1 MELRVCLPPLEGWV
15 GVEVA
20 AEVAGKQKGLGVEEQ
35 ADGDR
40 FAEKRVLDF
49 LLLALLPRGEDFL
62 AAVVGEEH
70 GSAFVGAKMLGTD
83 LLAVDEREGEAVSEG
98 RAKLLHEVE
107 GEAIA
112 AGAVAMEVADGG
124 IESMCGEGAGGVE
137 TEKGVEVGEQRVEG
151 IARWPA
157 VAVAEGERV
166 ALLSDEVA
174 EDREVLGGSF
184 AFESADG
191 VDGLGGAQCSE
202 TVGEGIGGGVDGGG
216 IGGVFAG
223 GAPEDVAA
231 VGDLAGD
238 EGAGEGGAGC
248 GIIGAPVL
256 FAAEEDVA
264 AGGADDI
271 GEVATV
277 LGEEGNGDTGLG
289 TGPEKEGAGEDVA
302 ETDDA
307 AEVEVGQAESDFL
320 FDGDHDGLALLAKVG
335 ALGGDVECVEE
346 AAHAWLSR

>member
-1 MELRVCLPPLEGWV
+1 LGLPPLEGWV

-184 AFESADG
+184 AFDPSDRIHR
-191 VDGLGGAQCSE
+191 VYLSE
-202 TVGEGIGGGVDGGG
+202 R
-216 IGGVFAG
+216 
-223 GAPEDVAA
+223 
-231 VGDLAGD
+231 
-238 EGAGEGGAGC
+238 
-248 GIIGAPVL
+248 
-256 FAAEEDVA
+256 
-264 AGGADDI
+264 
-271 GEVATV
+271 
-277 LGEEGNGDTGLG
+277 
-289 TGPEKEGAGEDVA
+289 
-302 ETDDA
+302 
-307 AEVEVGQAESDFL
+307 AES
-320 FDGDHDGLALLAKVG
+320 VG
-335 ALGGDVECVEE
+335 
-346 AAHAWLSR
+346 